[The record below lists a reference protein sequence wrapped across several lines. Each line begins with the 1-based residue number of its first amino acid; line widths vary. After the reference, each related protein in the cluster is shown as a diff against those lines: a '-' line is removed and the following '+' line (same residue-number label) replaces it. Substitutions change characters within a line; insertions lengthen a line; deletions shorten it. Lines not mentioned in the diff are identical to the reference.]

1 MIISPTSIIARFC
14 SLGSVMVILFLS
26 IALQPVFSQDVE
38 AGASL
43 FKTNCASC
51 HYLGPEDKKLIGPGL
66 NDEIFEEYTQDWLYS
81 WIRNSSEMIESG
93 DKQAVAIYEEYNKAV
108 MTAFPYFS
116 NEDIDNIL
124 AYIKEGPINEE
135 VVVSESTEYTE
146 IPQNNNLLYIVLFI
160 VIFNTVLLIYVKNVL
175 KDAAGVQRTGFFNDI
190 LSWIKLNPSFIVLFS
205 VLVVFSGIKG
215 CWNAT
220 SKIGVA
226 QNYQPDQPI
235 AFSHQLHAGE
245 QGIDCNYCHH
255 SARESKHSGIPS
267 ANVCMNCHTYV
278 NEGRSEEGT
287 KEINKIYEAIGFDPN
302 SKTYIPG
309 YDQKPIEWVR
319 IHNLPDLAY
328 FNHSQHVNVAGLDC
342 QTCHGPVEEMDVA
355 YQYSK
360 LTMGWCINCHREEE
374 IDTDNPYYHDL
385 HEKWID
391 KYHGEEITVDMIGGR
406 ECAKCHY

>member
-1 MIISPTSIIARFC
+1 MIGFSISILSRCCLSFFVTFLTIFFTFQ
-14 SLGSVMVILFLS
+14 SVF
-26 IALQPVFSQDVE
+26 AQDVE

-43 FKTNCASC
+43 FKANCTSC
-51 HYLGPEDKKLIGPGL
+51 HYLGPEEKKLIGPGL
-66 NDEIFEEYTQDWLYS
+66 SDEIFEEYTQEWLYS

-93 DKQAVAIYEEYNKAV
+93 DKQAIAIYEEYNKSV

-116 NEDIDNIL
+116 DSDIDNIL
-124 AYIKEGPINEE
+124 AYIKEGPVEEE
-135 VVVSESTEYTE
+135 VLAVELTDTIQGAS
-146 IPQNNNLLYIVLFI
+146 QNSNLLYIVLALI
-160 VIFNTVLLIYVKNVL
+160 LFNTILLIYVKNVV
-175 KDAAGVQRTGFFNDI
+175 KDAAGIERIGFINSAFA
-190 LSWIKLNPSFIVLFS
+190 WVKLNPSFIVFFSVFILFS
-205 VLVVFSGIKG
+205 GVKG
-215 CWNAT
+215 CWNST

-226 QNYQPDQPI
+226 QNYQPEQPI

-267 ANVCMNCHTYV
+267 ANVCMNCHTYI

-287 KEINKIYEAIGFDPN
+287 KEINKIYAAIGFDPN
-302 SKTYIPG
+302 SKTYIAG
-309 YDQKPIEWVR
+309 YEQKPIEWVR

-342 QTCHGPVEEMDVA
+342 QTCHGPVEEMDVV

-385 HEKWID
+385 YDKWID